1 MPSYKNDLYSK
12 RESAEFSDGGQP
24 KGGAGLLI
32 GTLIVGLGSGLGIAT
47 LVTPPDPPAPEIQ
60 RPAAAPEAFTPGE
73 INFHPRQN
81 GGAAPSGEMPRY
93 VRPDGS
99 ELQID
104 GPSKEP
110 PAPQGE
116 NSAAPQGGEGTT
128 APQGGDNA
136 PAQQSGEINPAPQ
149 GGEGVSAPSGGE
161 NAPAPQ
167 GGENTPA
174 A

>member
-1 MPSYKNDLYSK
+1 MPSFKDDLYSK
-12 RESAEFSDGGQP
+12 RESAEFSDGGEP
-24 KGGAGLLI
+24 KGGTGLLI

-73 INFHPRQN
+73 INFRPPQN
-81 GGAAPSGEMPRY
+81 GAAPSGRMPQY

-104 GPSKEP
+104 SPPKEP
-110 PAPQGE
+110 SAPQEGENTPAPPGGE
-116 NSAAPQGGEGTT
+116 NAPVPQGGEDTP
-128 APQGGDNA
+128 APSD
-136 PAQQSGEINPAPQ
+136 GESTPAPQ
-149 GGEGVSAPSGGE
+149 GGE
-161 NAPAPQ
+161 NAPAPPS
-167 GGENTPA
+167 EEDTPA